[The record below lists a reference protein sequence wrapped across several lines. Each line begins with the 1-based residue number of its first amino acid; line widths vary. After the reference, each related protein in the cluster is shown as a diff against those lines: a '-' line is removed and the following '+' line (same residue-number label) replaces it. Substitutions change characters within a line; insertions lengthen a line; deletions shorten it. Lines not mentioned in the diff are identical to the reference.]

1 MARGLADLGRLP
13 VSAPRGYLHGEKPTS
28 VDAGICSFIAN
39 IYFDIDTP
47 LKQFVTAHGNIVR
60 HCHAIHDT
68 VSGTT

>member
-1 MARGLADLGRLP
+1 
-13 VSAPRGYLHGEKPTS
+13 LHGEKPTS